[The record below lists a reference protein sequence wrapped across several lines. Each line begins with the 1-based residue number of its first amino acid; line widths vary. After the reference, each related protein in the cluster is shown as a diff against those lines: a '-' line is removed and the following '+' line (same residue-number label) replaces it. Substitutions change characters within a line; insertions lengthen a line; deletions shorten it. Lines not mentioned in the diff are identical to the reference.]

1 MMKKNFLLVSV
12 MLSIVFLFSGCGFYK
27 SGINDHNDNK
37 ASNSFNDNGNRN
49 YYNDDEAM
57 SMSDNGCSMKM
68 SNQNIDANNNIVYT
82 VGKLDGFVALGEVSV
97 PSETK
102 TTMHFSITAKSGKAK
117 LVLLRPDLKV
127 EVLKEII
134 SDKDGRFDGDVSF
147 VCPKGVCKLKIVGD
161 NFGGECKIS
170 QTNVLFKELP
180 DHYLSGVN
188 GIVYNAKR
196 LDGSVEFGEAN
207 VSSDIN
213 AMMNVVAS
221 GTGKAKLVLVKPDAT
236 VEVLKELGSANDSSF
251 VGNISFTC
259 PKGVC
264 KLKMVGENF
273 SGDCVI
279 SNMNVLFKKATWER
293 EK

>member
-1 MMKKNFLLVSV
+1 MMKKIFLLMTM
-12 MLSIVFLFSGCGFYK
+12 MLGVVLLFSGCGLFPSKTNYK
-27 SGINDHNDNK
+27 NDKSMSSSDRK
-37 ASNSFNDNGNRN
+37 N
-49 YYNDDEAM
+49 YYDDDEAIRSSDDEG
-57 SMSDNGCSMKM
+57 SMST
-68 SNQNIDANNNIVYT
+68 SNQNIDDSNNIIYRAS
-82 VGKLDGFVALGEVSV
+82 KLDGFVALGEVSV

-264 KLKMVGENF
+264 KLKMIGDNF
-273 SGDCVI
+273 SGNCVI
-279 SNMNVLFKKATWER
+279 SNMNVLFKKTTWER

>member
-1 MMKKNFLLVSV
+1 MKKIFLLMTM
-12 MLSIVFLFSGCGFYK
+12 MLSIVLLFSGCGLFPSKTNYK
-27 SGINDHNDNK
+27 NDKSMSSSDRK
-37 ASNSFNDNGNRN
+37 N
-49 YYNDDEAM
+49 YYDDDEAIRSSDDEG
-57 SMSDNGCSMKM
+57 SMST
-68 SNQNIDANNNIVYT
+68 SNQNIDDSNNIIYKAS
-82 VGKLDGFVALGEVSV
+82 KLDGFVALGEVSV

-102 TTMHFSITAKSGKAK
+102 TTMHFSIAAKSGKAK

-134 SDKDGRFDGDVSF
+134 ADKDGRFDGDVSF

-170 QTNVLFKELP
+170 QTNVVFKELLG
-180 DHYLSGVN
+180 HYLSHDN

-221 GTGKAKLVLVKPDAT
+221 GTGKAKLVLVRPDAT
-236 VEVLKELGSANDSSF
+236 VEVLKEFGSANDSSF

-264 KLKMVGENF
+264 KLKMIGENF
-273 SGDCVI
+273 SGNCVI
-279 SNMNVLFKKATWER
+279 SNMNVLFKKTTWER